1 MKNSI
6 IVLMVITILSMS
18 CTHEEV
24 KPVEGKGT
32 ILLDASVSVEINS
45 LKAAIVVDD
54 FIVTITEN
62 ATGDVKYSNTV
73 AASSNP
79 IELDAGIYTVS
90 VASTPY
96 ATLGF
101 NQPEYGAS
109 RNDVVV
115 VAEQTTTVSLECRQ
129 TNSGLRISYHQNMV
143 DYCLQK
149 GYAYHAVVTNSIGE
163 LYYNNDETRYGYFN
177 PGNVTITV
185 VMNSISY
192 SRVFPLVAGDLKTIV
207 VNVVPLPEDPTLL
220 SLSISGDNGT
230 LDRDDDFDITDGEV
244 VRQVAWQDI
253 FTGLSGN
260 STSTSGSNS
269 SLSSRSGYAV
279 LTSVYQAG
287 DAIRLGTTSL
297 SGIIQLNPLDLTA
310 NGGSFVVEFQVKGW
324 ISGTGTLGGTLQ
336 VSCGA
341 QTETVSYQASDDL
354 TTYQTIRLTLNS
366 GSVDAAV
373 VVSSTTSSR
382 RVFIHSLRVLN

>member
-6 IVLMVITILSMS
+6 IVLLVITILSMS

-24 KPVEGKGT
+24 KPLEGKGT
-32 ILLDASVSVEINS
+32 ILLNASVSVEINS

-62 ATGDVKYSNTV
+62 TTGDVKYSNTV
-73 AASSNP
+73 AASADP

-90 VASTPY
+90 VASEPY
-96 ATLGF
+96 LAPGF
-101 NQPEYGAS
+101 DQPEYGAV
-109 RNDVVV
+109 RNDVVM

-129 TNSGLRISYHQNMV
+129 TNSGLRLSYHQNMV

-149 GYAYHAVVTNSIGE
+149 GYAYHAAVTNSIGE

-177 PGNVTITV
+177 PGEVTVSV
-185 VMNSISY
+185 VMNSITY
-192 SRVFPLVAGDLKTIV
+192 RRVFALTAGDLKTIV

-220 SLSISGDNGT
+220 TLSISGDNGT
-230 LDRDDDFDITDGEV
+230 IDRDDDFDITDGEV

-260 STSTSGSNS
+260 SISTSGSNS
-269 SLSSRSGYAV
+269 SLASRSGYAV

-310 NGGSFVVEFQVKGW
+310 NGGSFVVELQVKGW

-341 QTETVSYQASDDL
+341 QTETVSYQASDNL
-354 TTYQTIRLTLNS
+354 TTYQTIRFSMNS
-366 GSVDAAV
+366 GSEDAAV
-373 VVSSTTSSR
+373 VISSTNSSR

>member
-6 IVLMVITILSMS
+6 IVLLVITILSMS

-24 KPVEGKGT
+24 KPLEGKGT
-32 ILLDASVSVEINS
+32 ILLNASVSVEINS

-62 ATGDVKYSNTV
+62 TTGDVKYSNTV
-73 AASSNP
+73 AASADP
-79 IELDAGIYTVS
+79 IELDAGIYSVS

-109 RNDVVV
+109 RHDVVV

-149 GYAYHAVVTNSIGE
+149 GYAYHAAVTNSIGE

-177 PGNVTITV
+177 PGEVTVSV
-185 VMNSISY
+185 VMNSITY
-192 SRVFPLVAGDLKTIV
+192 RRVFALTAGDLKTIV

-220 SLSISGDNGT
+220 TLSISGDNGT
-230 LDRDDDFDITDGEV
+230 IDRDDDFDITDGEV

-260 STSTSGSNS
+260 SISTSGSNS
-269 SLSSRSGYAV
+269 SLASRSGYAV

-287 DAIRLGTTSL
+287 DAIRLGTSTL

-310 NGGSFVVEFQVKGW
+310 NGGSFVVELQVKGW

-341 QTETVSYQASDDL
+341 QTETVSYQSSDDL

-366 GSVDAAV
+366 GSEDAAV
-373 VVSSTTSSR
+373 VISSTNSSR

>member
-6 IVLMVITILSMS
+6 IVLLVITILSMS

-24 KPVEGKGT
+24 KPLEGKGT
-32 ILLDASVSVEINS
+32 ILLNASVSVEINS

-62 ATGDVKYSNTV
+62 TTGDVKYSNTV

-79 IELDAGIYTVS
+79 IELDAGIYSVS

-115 VAEQTTTVSLECRQ
+115 VAEQTTAVSLECRQ

-149 GYAYHAVVTNSIGE
+149 GYAYHAAVTNSIGE

-177 PGNVTITV
+177 PGEVTVSV
-185 VMNSISY
+185 VMNSITY
-192 SRVFPLVAGDLKTIV
+192 RRLFALTAGDLKTIV

-220 SLSISGDNGT
+220 TLSISGDDGT
-230 LDRDDDFDITDGEV
+230 IDRDDDFDITDGEV
-244 VRQVAWQDI
+244 VRQVAWQDL

-260 STSTSGSNS
+260 STSSSGSNS
-269 SLSSRSGYAV
+269 SLGSRDGYAV
-279 LTSVYQAG
+279 LTTVYQGG
-287 DAIRLGTTSL
+287 DAIRLGNGTN
-297 SGIIQLNPLDLTA
+297 SGSIELNPLDLSA
-310 NGGSFVVEFQVKGW
+310 NGGSFVVELQVKGW

-341 QTETVSYQASDDL
+341 QTETVLYQASDDL

-366 GSVDAAV
+366 GSEDAAMV
-373 VVSSTTSSR
+373 ISSTNSSR

>member
-129 TNSGLRISYHQNMV
+129 TNSGLRLSYHQNMV

-149 GYAYHAVVTNSIGE
+149 GYAYHAAVTNSIGE

-177 PGNVTITV
+177 PGNVAVTV

-220 SLSISGDNGT
+220 TLSISGDDGT
-230 LDRDDDFDITDGEV
+230 IDRDDDFDITDGEV

-260 STSTSGSNS
+260 SISTSGSNS
-269 SLSSRSGYAV
+269 SLASRSGYAV
-279 LTSVYQAG
+279 FTSVYQAG

-310 NGGSFVVEFQVKGW
+310 NGGSFVVELQVKGW

>member
-6 IVLMVITILSMS
+6 IVLLVITILSMS

-177 PGNVTITV
+177 PGNVTVTV

-220 SLSISGDNGT
+220 TLSISGDDGT
-230 LDRDDDFDITDGEV
+230 IDRDDDFDITDGEV

-269 SLSSRSGYAV
+269 SLASRSGYAV

-310 NGGSFVVEFQVKGW
+310 NGGSFVVELQVKGW